1 MIAIEAKRISDNQYQ
16 QVVDWHENEPEL
28 ETLQADGL
36 LNTFIVSNSICNY
49 KLWHEE
55 DFARRKDVN
64 DSDIARVKR
73 NIDGWNQKRNDFIEK
88 IDEEFISSLQAEI
101 TMDKSSRQNSETM
114 GSIMDKLSIIN
125 LKIYHMLEL
134 VEVYPQNEQYNNKLA
149 TLKAQRTDL
158 SKCLDELFRD
168 IKSGK
173 RYIKIY
179 RQMKMYNDPEMNAQL
194 NKDLK

>member
-1 MIAIEAKRISDNQYQ
+1 MISIDAIKISEGQYQ
-16 QVVDWHENEPEL
+16 QVIDWHENEPEL
-28 ETLQADGL
+28 DTIQADDL

-55 DFARRKDVN
+55 DFARRQDVDDN
-64 DSDIARVKR
+64 DIARVKR

-88 IDEEFISSLQAEI
+88 IDEEFISSTQAEI
-101 TMDKSSRQNSETM
+101 TIDKNSRQNSETV
-114 GSIMDKLSIIN
+114 GSIIDKLSIIN
-125 LKIYHMLEL
+125 LKIFHMFEL
-134 VEVYPQNEQYNNKLA
+134 VDVYPGNEQYRNKLA
-149 TLKAQRTDL
+149 TLKVQRSDL
-158 SKCLDELFRD
+158 SKCLDELFQD
-168 IKSGK
+168 IRSGI